1 MRVLIDMGHP
11 GHVHFF
17 RQAMLK
23 LQAKGHDVLVSVQPK
38 DVTLDLLHAFDIPY
52 QVVKSPQLPP
62 LLRPLKLLGRDLRLT
77 RVGRRF
83 KPDVVT
89 AIAGSWAA
97 QSAFLLRK
105 PCVVWDDTEH
115 HKWGHRAAWPFAT
128 AIYSPDCYT
137 LPKIQKQVFYKGTH
151 DLAYLHPDYF
161 TPNPAVV
168 RQVGLDP
175 AEPYCIVRLVS
186 WQAVHDIGEHGFNQ
200 QRMLEF
206 LRALEPHARPLLT
219 SEKPLP
225 PELEKYRLR
234 IPAQQ
239 IHHVMAFA
247 RLCVG
252 EGGTMMTESA
262 VLATPAV
269 LVNTLPAGV
278 FEEFKRHGLL
288 QQTSDTDEALRLCLA
303 SLRDPEAKPRALRQ
317 RDAYLRDRIDVTDL
331 IVETLLSYAER
342 GR

>member
-38 DVTLDLLHAFDIPY
+38 EVTLDLLQAFDMPY
-52 QVVKSPQLPP
+52 EIVKSPQLPP
-62 LLRPLKLLGRDLRLT
+62 LLRPLKVAGRDLKLYRLC
-77 RVGRRF
+77 RRF
-83 KPDVVT
+83 KPDVIT

-97 QSAFLLRK
+97 QTAFLLRK
-105 PCVVWDDTEH
+105 PAVVWDDTEH

-137 LPKIQKQVFYKGTH
+137 LPKVEKQVFYKGTH
-151 DLAYLHPDYF
+151 DLSYLHPKYF
-161 TPNPAVV
+161 TPNPQVV
-168 RQVGLDP
+168 RDVGLDP
-175 AEPYCIVRLVS
+175 QERYCIVRLVS
-186 WQAVHDIGEHGFNQ
+186 WQAVHDIGEHGFNE
-200 QRMLEF
+200 RKMVEF
-206 LRALEPHARPLLT
+206 MQALEPHARPLLT

-234 IPAQQ
+234 IPPQQ

-269 LVNTLPAGV
+269 LVNTLGAGV
-278 FEEFKRHGLL
+278 FDEFKRHGLL
-288 QQTSDTDEALRLCLA
+288 QQTTDTDQALRWCLE
-303 SLRDPEAKPRALRQ
+303 SLADPRAKDVARER
-317 RDAYLRDRIDVTDL
+317 RDRYLTDRIDVTEL
-331 IVETLLSYAER
+331 IVDTLEEYARR

>member
-17 RQAMLK
+17 RQAILK
-23 LQAKGHDVLVSVQPK
+23 LQSKGHEVLVSVQPK
-38 DVTLDLLHAFDIPY
+38 EVTLDLLQAFKLPY
-52 QVVKSPQLPP
+52 EIVKSPQLPP
-62 LLRPLKLLGRDLRLT
+62 LLRPLKVAGRDLKLFRL
-77 RVGRRF
+77 GRRF
-83 KPDVVT
+83 KPDVIT

-97 QSAFLLRK
+97 QTAFLLRL
-105 PCVVWDDTEH
+105 PAVVWDDTEH

-137 LPKIQKQVFYKGTH
+137 LPKVDKQVFYKGTH
-151 DLAYLHPDYF
+151 DLAYLHPRYF
-161 TPNPAVV
+161 TPDAQVV
-168 RQVGLDP
+168 RDVGLDP
-175 AEPYCIVRLVS
+175 DKPYCIVRLVS
-186 WQAVHDIGEHGFNQ
+186 WQAVHDIGEHGFNE
-200 QRMLEF
+200 RKMVEF
-206 LRALEPHARPLLT
+206 MQALEPHARPLLT

-234 IPAQQ
+234 IPPEQ

-269 LVNTLPAGV
+269 LVNTLRAGV
-278 FEEFKRHGLL
+278 FDEFKRHGLL
-288 QQTSDTDEALRLCLA
+288 QQTTDTDQALRWCLE
-303 SLRDPEAKPRALRQ
+303 SLANSRAKDVARER
-317 RDAYLRDRIDVTDL
+317 RDRYLTDRVDVTEL
-331 IVETLLSYAER
+331 IVDTLEQYARR